1 MAPRMRLLTSDKLI
15 EAVMQVAQARGLLGV
30 EAALERGD
38 LFQGAAEREQI
49 ARAGGAEGHL
59 GEQAFQIENAG
70 ELLAQF
76 GAQDGL
82 LAQFAHRV
90 EALLDLGAVH
100 RRAQQA
106 LAQQA
111 AAHAG
116 QGLIEHAEYGELGLR
131 RAGIGGEDR
140 LEQFEIAHR
149 DGVEHHGIG
158 AVVIGGA
165 VEMVEGGA
173 LRVAQVVQDGAGGAD
188 GGGAV
193 GQAAAIE
200 REQFE
205 VIAQRA
211 VGVVVGKDPVF
222 EFGAHEARP
231 GALFAGEQSGRSV
244 GKRTSRAPMCSS
256 APATSAGAMSVT
268 LNSPVET
275 STCAT
280 PERAP
285 RSQTA
290 ARKLFSRERT
300 SVASMAVPG
309 VTTRMISRFT
319 SPLADLGSSTWSQ
332 MATRCPFWIRREM

>member
-1 MAPRMRLLTSDKLI
+1 MPVRWRSRVSICAMYCLPFWLRSRRLVELGMVSGANRAAVHQVERRFVGDRSEDEAADVGQLI
-15 EAVMQVAQARGLLGV
+15 EAVVQVAQARGLLRV

-38 LFQGAAEREQI
+38 LFQGPAQREQV
-49 ARAGGAEGHL
+49 ARAGRAEGHL

-90 EALLDLGAVH
+90 EALLDLRAVH

-116 QGLIEHAEYGELGLR
+116 QGLIEHAEYGQLGLR
-131 RAGIGGEDR
+131 RAGIGSEDG

-149 DGVEHHGIG
+149 DGVEHHRIG

-165 VEMVEGGA
+165 VEMVQGGA
-173 LRVAQVVQDGAGGAD
+173 LRVAQIVQDGAGGAD
-188 GGGAV
+188 GGGAI
-193 GQAAAIE
+193 GQTAAIE

-211 VGVVVGKDPVF
+211 VGVIVGKDPVF
-222 EFGAHEARP
+222 EFGAHEARS
-231 GALFAGEQSGRSV
+231 GAFFAGEQRQV
-244 GKRTSRAPMCSS
+244 RRKEDFARAH
-256 APATSAGAMSVT
+256 VF
-268 LNSPVET
+268 
-275 STCAT
+275 
-280 PERAP
+280 ERAGHFGGRP
-285 RSQTA
+285 CR
-290 ARKLFSRERT
+290 
-300 SVASMAVPG
+300 
-309 VTTRMISRFT
+309 
-319 SPLADLGSSTWSQ
+319 
-332 MATRCPFWIRREM
+332 